1 MINTALSTVFL
12 AFATDRNDRARDLHS
27 LAEEAR
33 RVSSCFALFVSL
45 RSFALQTLAARR
57 ATLQAGE
64 NPFAVATLEG
74 GTFGARSHEVSR
86 KARSTKFAKILAAAG
101 TFVSFVLRD
110 LRATFAPS

>member
-45 RSFALQTLAARR
+45 RNFALQTPAARR

-64 NPFAVATLEG
+64 NPCDAATLEG
-74 GTFGARSHEVSR
+74 GRLDHEATKCRARHEARSSR
-86 KARSTKFAKILAAAG
+86 RFSP
-101 TFVSFVLRD
+101 R
-110 LRATFAPS
+110 RAPS